1 MTLKTLIGSTLLVT
15 TLFAGAPS
23 TFANEPETIT
33 LNTAALIE
41 LTDAETATSS
51 VIVAE
56 ITTESAARAEL
67 KSLKLKEQDPQTGF
81 FTRLII
87 GFKIK
92 QLENQLNIKKAL
104 K

>member
-1 MTLKTLIGSTLLVT
+1 MTKTFIGAMILIATLAASPIAYASEVPATTTTDIIVVT
-15 TLFAGAPS
+15 T
-23 TFANEPETIT
+23 
-33 LNTAALIE
+33 
-41 LTDAETATSS
+41 TDISS
-51 VIVAE
+51 EVV
-56 ITTESAARAEL
+56 ITTEAAAQAEL
-67 KSLKLKEQDPQTGF
+67 KSLKLKEQDPNLGF